1 MDNLIERGLLY
12 DFYGDLLTEHQQ
24 KIYSAVV
31 FDDLSLGEIS
41 EEEGVSRQG
50 IYDIIKRCDKI
61 LSGYEEKLKLI
72 ERFKAIKVKVS
83 ALDVLLDKEEAV
95 PASLKEKIKSE
106 LKEIIRAL

>member
-1 MDNLIERGLLY
+1 MDNLIERGMLF

-41 EEEGVSRQG
+41 EETGVSRQG

-61 LSGYEEKLKLI
+61 LEGYEDKLGLVDKFRNIKGKISKIDESVQAEQGLSESFK
-72 ERFKAIKVKVS
+72 ERIRTELK
-83 ALDVLLDKEEAV
+83 DLLDM
-95 PASLKEKIKSE
+95 I
-106 LKEIIRAL
+106 